1 VTRIVLICLV
11 ATLVGCG
18 GRKSSSKLPVV
29 ASTNVYG
36 DIARQIGGSN
46 VSVTSV
52 LSDPN
57 ADPHLFEPGTANG
70 LAVSKARVVI
80 QNGLDYD
87 SFMSRLERSAPSDN
101 RTVVTISDVLG
112 IHGQD
117 ANPHLWYDV
126 PALPRIAAAIEQ
138 ALAKANA
145 AHASEYQSGLRSFVA
160 SLAPLQAAVAKIR
173 ATHAGVPVAYTEPV
187 PGYLIE
193 AAGLR
198 DLSLSSFTHPIEAGS
213 EPSASAVSAMTSL
226 ATQHRIK
233 VLLYNNQ
240 AVSPITKRVNA
251 AAKAAGVPVVGVA
264 ETLPAGL
271 TFQAWQLGQARA
283 LLQAL
288 GR

>member
-1 VTRIVLICLV
+1 MTRIVLICLV
-11 ATLVGCG
+11 ATLAGCG
-18 GRKSSSKLPVV
+18 GKTASSALPVV

-36 DIARQIGGSN
+36 DIARQIGGSS

-145 AHASEYQSGLRSFVA
+145 AHASEYRSGLRSFVA
-160 SLAPLQAAVAKIR
+160 SLAPLQAVVAKIR

-198 DLSLSSFTHPIEAGS
+198 DLSLSSFTHPIEEGS

-264 ETLPAGL
+264 ETLPVGL
-271 TFQAWQLGQARA
+271 TFQAWQLEQARA
-283 LLQAL
+283 LLRAL